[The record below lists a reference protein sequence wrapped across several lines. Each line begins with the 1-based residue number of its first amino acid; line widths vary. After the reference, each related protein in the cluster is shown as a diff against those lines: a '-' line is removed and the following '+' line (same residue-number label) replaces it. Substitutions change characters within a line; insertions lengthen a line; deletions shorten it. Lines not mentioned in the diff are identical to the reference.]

1 MQVTETA
8 TDGLKREYKV
18 VITAE
23 DMATRIDARL
33 AELQRTIKLKGFRP
47 GKVPVD
53 LLKRQFGDSIRGE
66 VVQQTLQETSGE
78 AINQQGVRPAAQPSV
93 EDLSFDEGKDLEY
106 VMAVEIMPEIETG
119 DFSGYAVENLAIEV
133 TDNEVD

>member
-78 AINQQGVRPAAQPSV
+78 AINQQGIRPAAQPSV
-93 EDLSFDEGKDLEY
+93 EDLSS
-106 VMAVEIMPEIETG
+106 MRARISNT
-119 DFSGYAVENLAIEV
+119 
-133 TDNEVD
+133 